1 MADSSVAWFF
11 LSLLDWDLPRV
22 LEADGILFTQMAPDV
37 GRVASDPPPPA
48 LVDEVAREVAREIG
62 GESVLREAFALLG
75 GRLPGQDRY
84 PTSLELFGLEG
95 GAYRYARDRYR
106 LPMAGFLFPLLHLHA
121 RVPAAVDAAAW
132 QTLARALSLGD
143 EATPGAILVEAVRSQ
158 LAVLRREQ
166 DRVKGLVE
174 AIADHQDLPSVGLP
188 LAQTLNFPL
197 LGRVVRPQ
205 LVLTL
210 SQRELPLFDLAQ
222 YLLQHGETRP
232 PRRCPSC
239 LRLFLPAA
247 ARRQR
252 CDACHGRRNSPV
264 KA

>member
-1 MADSSVAWFF
+1 MADWSVPWFF
-11 LSLLDWDLPRV
+11 LSLLDWDLSRV

-37 GRVASDPPPPA
+37 ARAASDPAPAA
-48 LVDEVAREVAREIG
+48 LVDKVVREVARETG
-62 GESVLREAFALLG
+62 AEPVLREAFALLG

-95 GAYRYARDRYR
+95 GVYRYVRDRYR
-106 LPMAGFLFPLLHLHA
+106 LPMAGCLFPLLHLHA
-121 RVPAAVDAAAW
+121 RIPAAVHATAW
-132 QTLARALSLGD
+132 QPLARALSLGD
-143 EATPGAILVEAVRSQ
+143 EATPGAILVEAVRGQ
-158 LAVLRREQ
+158 LAALRREQ

-174 AIADHQDLPSVGLP
+174 AIADHQDLPSVSVP

-222 YLLQHGETRP
+222 YLLQHGETCP

-239 LRLFLPAA
+239 LRIFLPAA
-247 ARRQR
+247 ARRRR
-252 CDACHGRRNSPV
+252 CDACHGRRGSPV